1 MKKTVL
7 KLAVVT
13 LVSGLALP
21 AVSRAADD
29 DLQQKMNALTKEVQE
44 LRKSV
49 NMTEEKSLSK
59 WLTISGDYRFRVD
72 SMHGQTVAYT
82 NPGKIFTD
90 PTVIAAFTQAGI
102 DTMKTNMRNTT
113 TYAGAIAS
121 VPMKEA
127 HNVYATFEVKF

>member
-1 MKKTVL
+1 METYSKGGFNEEDCIETGCRH
-7 KLAVVT
+7 T
-13 LVSGLALP
+13 CFGMALP

-102 DTMKTNMRNTT
+102 DTMKTNMRNTN
-113 TYAGAIAS
+113 YLCRCNCISSNEGSA
-121 VPMKEA
+121 
-127 HNVYATFEVKF
+127 